1 MATLGG
7 PGGVGSG
14 AVGPDVTISRSTF
27 YSKARRDMGAWLIVI
42 GIMPLAI
49 IVAVPFV
56 WMYISSFK
64 SAAEIV
70 SREITWFPSE
80 FYWTNYTQVWELAN
94 MVRAYFNSIVVSFFA
109 VGAAVF
115 TSAMCGFLFAKKNFW
130 GKNALFIFIL
140 STLMVPYFA
149 IFIPSFFLYARF
161 LGLKDTYISL
171 ILPHIFTPFG
181 ILITRQFLH
190 SIPNELIDSATVD
203 GAGDWKVFF
212 YIIMPLA
219 KPILAAIA
227 ILQFLSV
234 FNEFLWPLVMID
246 SRDLFTLPL
255 ELRFITAAQYQH
267 PGRILSGAVMGLT
280 PIVIFFL
287 IFQRHIVQGISMTG
301 LKG

>member
-1 MATLGG
+1 MGVLGG
-7 PGGVGSG
+7 PAGADEG
-14 AVGPDVTISRSTF
+14 AVALDSRVSRSTLG
-27 YSKARRDMGAWLIVI
+27 SRVRRELTGWLIVA
-42 GIMPLAI
+42 GLLPMAI
-49 IVAVPFV
+49 LVAIPFV
-56 WMYISSFK
+56 WMYLSSFK
-64 SAAEIV
+64 TPAEIIARKV
-70 SREITWFPSE
+70 TWFPSE
-80 FYWTNYTQVWELAN
+80 LFLQNYQQVWEQSDL
-94 MVRAYFNSIVVSFFA
+94 VRAYGNSIFVTFFA
-109 VGAAVF
+109 VTIAVF
-115 TSAMCGFLFAKKNFW
+115 TSAMCGFLFAKKDFW

-190 SIPNELIDSATVD
+190 SIPSELIDSATVD

-212 YIIMPLA
+212 YIIIPLS
-219 KPILAAIA
+219 KSVLAAIA
-227 ILQFLSV
+227 ILQFLSA

-246 SRDLFTLPL
+246 NRDLFTLPL
-255 ELRFITAAQYQH
+255 SLRHILSAEYQH
-267 PGRILSGAVMGLT
+267 PGRVLSGSTMALT

-287 IFQRHIVQGISMTG
+287 IFQRQIVKGISLTG

>member
-1 MATLGG
+1 MGVLGG
-7 PGGVGSG
+7 PAGVGEG
-14 AVGPDVTISRSTF
+14 AVSFGGQKSQSTF
-27 YSKARRDMGAWLIVI
+27 ASRARRQMASWII
-42 GIMPLAI
+42 IAGIFPLAVL
-49 IVAVPFV
+49 VAVPFV
-56 WMYISSFK
+56 WMYLSSFK
-64 SAAEIV
+64 TPAEIV
-70 SREITWFPSE
+70 SRELTWFPAE
-80 FYWTNYTQVWELAN
+80 FHWTNYIQVWNLAN
-94 MVRAYFNSIVVSFFA
+94 IVRAYVNSILVAFFA
-109 VGAAVF
+109 VGIAVF

-161 LGLKDTYISL
+161 LGLKDTYLSL

-219 KPILAAIA
+219 KPVLAAIA
-227 ILQFLSV
+227 ILQFLNA

-246 SRDLFTLPL
+246 DRDLFTLPL
-255 ELRFITAAQYQH
+255 ELRFITSAQYQH
-267 PGRILSGAVMGLT
+267 PGRILSGAAMALT
-280 PIVIFFL
+280 PIVVFFL
-287 IFQRHIVQGISMTG
+287 FFQRHIVKGISLTG

>member
-1 MATLGG
+1 MGVLGG
-7 PGGVGSG
+7 PAGAGEG
-14 AVGPDVTISRSTF
+14 AVALERRVSRTTLGSRV
-27 YSKARRDMGAWLIVI
+27 RRNIGAWLIVA
-42 GIMPLAI
+42 GILPLAI
-49 IVAVPFV
+49 LVAIPFV
-56 WMYISSFK
+56 WMYLSSFK
-64 SAAEIV
+64 TPAEIV
-70 SREITWFPSE
+70 AREITWFPSE
-80 FYWTNYTQVWELAN
+80 LFLQNYQQVWEQSDL
-94 MVRAYFNSIVVSFFA
+94 VRAYGNSIFVTFFA
-109 VGAAVF
+109 VTISVF
-115 TSAMCGFLFAKKNFW
+115 TSAMCGFLFAKKDFW

-203 GAGDWKVFF
+203 GAGDWKVFL
-212 YIIMPLA
+212 YIILPLS

-227 ILQFLSV
+227 ILQFLSA

-246 SRDLFTLPL
+246 NRDLFTLPL
-255 ELRFITAAQYQH
+255 ALRHIMSAEYQH
-267 PGRILSGAVMGLT
+267 PGRVLSGATMALT
-280 PIVIFFL
+280 PIVIFFI
-287 IFQRHIVQGISMTG
+287 IFQRHIVKGISLTG